1 VRARRDGLL
10 AIGGAL
16 SAVALVALGTLV
28 FRESPGTAVTR
39 VQFAPASATET
50 ARAPSTPV
58 EPAPPSDTTPPPTTV
73 PPTTVA
79 PAAAPPAVP
88 PPLPEPE
95 RVPAD
100 PYADV
105 PVVAIGEIEI
115 PKIGLRTPVY
125 EGVWRTVI
133 DVGPGHWPGTA
144 QPGAWGNS
152 VFGGHRST
160 YTEPF
165 RHIDQLVAGDEIIVR
180 TADPRAF
187 TYQVTGS
194 EIVDDSALD
203 IVDQL
208 PGFTITL
215 FACHPVGRADQ
226 RYVVYG
232 TLTS

>member
-1 VRARRDGLL
+1 MRPRRDGLL

-16 SAVALVALGTLV
+16 SAVALVALATIVL
-28 FRESPGTAVTR
+28 RESPGTALTR
-39 VQFAPASATET
+39 VQS
-50 ARAPSTPV
+50 
-58 EPAPPSDTTPPPTTV
+58 EPAVAAEAAPVPPTPAETTPPPP
-73 PPTTVA
+73 PPTL
-79 PAAAPPAVP
+79 PAVP
-88 PPLPEPE
+88 PPLPQPE
-95 RVPAD
+95 RVPAV

-115 PKIGLRTPVY
+115 PRIGLDTPVY

-144 QPGAWGNS
+144 APGAWGNS

-165 RHIDQLVAGDEIIVR
+165 RHIDQLVPGDQIVVR
-180 TADPRAF
+180 TAVAVH

-194 EIVDDSALD
+194 EIVDDSAMH
-203 IVDQL
+203 IVDQA
-208 PGFTITL
+208 PGYNITL

-226 RYVVYG
+226 RYVVRG